1 MISPDSYNTLPSGI
15 VTFSRYGK
23 KRSCTSRGKASSKWF
38 CCGVT
43 FSGISTLVCAYK
55 HYDEFPYHSV
65 YANRFIICGA
75 GAGAVA
81 GAVVT
86 GGSPVGTA
94 AGAAVGGL
102 IGHVIGDEMDDEKD

>member
-1 MISPDSYNTLPSGI
+1 MNTLHKNSTSALFLTSLLVIG
-15 VTFSRYGK
+15 G
-23 KRSCTSRGKASSKWF
+23 CTNLSEKDAD
-38 CCGVT
+38 T
-43 FSGISTLVCAYK
+43 
-55 HYDEFPYHSV
+55 V
-65 YANRFIICGA
+65 YGA

-102 IGHVIGDEMDDEKD
+102 IGRAIGEEMEDDDKK

>member
-1 MISPDSYNTLPSGI
+1 MNTLQRYS
-15 VTFSRYGK
+15 SRAVILATLFVMGG
-23 KRSCTSRGKASSKWF
+23 CTNLSEKDAD
-38 CCGVT
+38 T
-43 FSGISTLVCAYK
+43 
-55 HYDEFPYHSV
+55 V
-65 YANRFIICGA
+65 YGA

-102 IGHVIGDEMDDEKD
+102 IGRVIGDEMDDEKD